1 LDYVAASGWLTIP
14 AGSSSGIIQFRII
27 GDLLKE
33 GNEKFSIR
41 FSQPSNLIFKGD
53 SVSEVMIIDDDH
65 NLKKEN
71 QALIIPSVTR
81 RNQIWTIP
89 DIANFENEVLIMDA
103 QGQRANKF
111 VNYRNQTSIGGLT
124 PGLYFY
130 KIHVKYKDG
139 ASRDFTGRLLVVD

>member
-1 LDYVAASGWLTIP
+1 
-14 AGSSSGIIQFRII
+14 
-27 GDLLKE
+27 
-33 GNEKFSIR
+33 
-41 FSQPSNLIFKGD
+41 
-53 SVSEVMIIDDDH
+53 
-65 NLKKEN
+65 
-71 QALIIPSVTR
+71 
-81 RNQIWTIP
+81 
-89 DIANFENEVLIMDA
+89 MDA